1 MSNFRISEFYG
12 FPGIV
17 GVTMKNY
24 KKKKKEVV
32 STSFGTNIC
41 RRLSG
46 QNINQNQINEDD
58 NDENNY
64 ENKNENNN
72 ILHGSFSLA
81 VLCGSNSICDKKE
94 VEKEVEEEGVASVCE
109 LFIVEKLKN
118 DENKDKN
125 AGRNSGNN
133 NDKNDDNGDNENDIN
148 NDMES
153 VSTAESLWIEF
164 ARTGD
169 ISSSRYEQINSNFMG
184 YFSYLL

>member
-1 MSNFRISEFYG
+1 MSNFRILEFYG

-24 KKKKKEVV
+24 KKKKKKIV

-46 QNINQNQINEDD
+46 QNINQNQINEDE

-118 DENKDKN
+118 DENNDKSTS
-125 AGRNSGNN
+125 RN
-133 NDKNDDNGDNENDIN
+133 NDKNDDNGDDIN
-148 NDMES
+148 HDMRS
-153 VSTAESLWIEF
+153 VSTAESLWNDF

-169 ISSSRYEQINSNFMG
+169 ISSSRYEQMKKYFMV
-184 YFSYLL
+184 YFIYLL

>member
-1 MSNFRISEFYG
+1 
-12 FPGIV
+12 
-17 GVTMKNY
+17 MKNH
-24 KKKKKEVV
+24 KKKKKKIV

-46 QNINQNQINEDD
+46 QNINQNQINEDE
-58 NDENNY
+58 NDENKY

-109 LFIVEKLKN
+109 LFVVEKLKN
-118 DENKDKN
+118 DENNDKSTS
-125 AGRNSGNN
+125 RN
-133 NDKNDDNGDNENDIN
+133 NDKNDDNGDDIN
-148 NDMES
+148 HDMRS

-169 ISSSRYEQINSNFMG
+169 ISSSRYVQMKKYFMG
-184 YFSYLL
+184 YLIYLL